1 MIIERSNVDMISID
15 ELKTLIEKIKE
26 GLDETTSALI
36 SEDLLSIV
44 SNYQL
49 AIDELSKV
57 KEELEKLKADN
68 EELLKVNGRLFQ
80 KIGFEEDIKDESEDL
95 KPENEEDEITI
106 EEVIDEK
113 GELI

>member
-1 MIIERSNVDMISID
+1 MISID
-15 ELKTLIEKIKE
+15 ELKVLIDKIKE
-26 GLDETTSALI
+26 GLDETQSALI

-49 AIDELSKV
+49 AIDEIAKIN
-57 KEELEKLKADN
+57 EELTKLKADN

-80 KIGFEEDIKDESEDL
+80 KIGFEEDIKDESAEL
-95 KPENEEDEITI
+95 PSESEEEITLD
-106 EEVIDEK
+106 EVIDEK

>member
-1 MIIERSNVDMISID
+1 MYSID
-15 ELKTLIEKIKE
+15 ELKVLIDKIKE

-36 SEDLLSIV
+36 SEDLLSII

-49 AIDELSKV
+49 ALDEITKV
-57 KEELEKLKADN
+57 NEELDKLKVDN

-80 KIGFEEDIKDESEDL
+80 KIGFEEDIKDESAEL
-95 KPENEEDEITI
+95 PSEEKENEITL

-113 GELI
+113 GDLI

>member
-1 MIIERSNVDMISID
+1 MLSID
-15 ELKTLIEKIKE
+15 ELKVLIDKIKE

-44 SNYQL
+44 STYQL
-49 AIDELSKV
+49 ALDEIAKKS
-57 KEELEKLKADN
+57 EELEKLVADN

-80 KIGFEEDIKDESEDL
+80 KIGFEEDIKDESEEL
-95 KPENEEDEITI
+95 KSENEEDEITL

>member
-1 MIIERSNVDMISID
+1 MLSID
-15 ELKTLIEKIKE
+15 ELKVLIDKIKE

-44 SNYQL
+44 STYQL
-49 AIDELSKV
+49 ALDEIAKKS
-57 KEELEKLKADN
+57 EELEKLVADN

-80 KIGFEEDIKDESEDL
+80 KIGFEEDIKDESEEL
-95 KPENEEDEITI
+95 KSEGEEEEITL

>member
-1 MIIERSNVDMISID
+1 MLSID
-15 ELKTLIEKIKE
+15 ELKVLIDKIKE
-26 GLDETTSALI
+26 GLDETQSALI
-36 SEDLLSIV
+36 SEDLLSII

-49 AIDELSKV
+49 AIDELAKV
-57 KEELEKLKADN
+57 NEELGKIKADN

-80 KIGFEEDIKDESEDL
+80 KIGFEEDIKDESAEL
-95 KPENEEDEITI
+95 PSETEEEITV

>member
-1 MIIERSNVDMISID
+1 MLSID
-15 ELKTLIEKIKE
+15 ELKALIEKIKE

-44 SNYQL
+44 STYQL
-49 AIDELSKV
+49 ALDEIAKKS
-57 KEELEKLKADN
+57 EENEKLVADN

>member
-1 MIIERSNVDMISID
+1 MVNID
-15 ELKTLIEKIKE
+15 ELKVLVDSIKE
-26 GLDETTSALI
+26 KLDETQGALV

-49 AIDELSKV
+49 LFDELSTI
-57 KEELEKLKADN
+57 KEEVDKLKADN

-80 KIGFEEDIKDESEDL
+80 KIGFDEDIKDESEEL
-95 KPENEEDEITI
+95 SENVEEEIAV

-113 GELI
+113 GEII

>member
-1 MIIERSNVDMISID
+1 MLSID
-15 ELKTLIEKIKE
+15 ELKVLIDKIKE

-44 SNYQL
+44 STYQL
-49 AIDELSKV
+49 ALDEIAKKS
-57 KEELEKLKADN
+57 EELEKLVADN

-80 KIGFEEDIKDESEDL
+80 KIGFEEDIKDESEELSSKD
-95 KPENEEDEITI
+95 EEEEITL

>member
-1 MIIERSNVDMISID
+1 MLNID
-15 ELKTLIEKIKE
+15 ELKVLVEKIKE

-36 SEDLLSIV
+36 SEDLLNIV

-49 AIDELSKV
+49 ALDKIAEIT
-57 KEELEKLKADN
+57 EEVDKLKVDN

-80 KIGFEEDIKDESEDL
+80 KIGFDEDIKDESAEL
-95 KPENEEDEITI
+95 PSEEKEEEITV
-106 EEVIDEK
+106 EDVIDEK

>member
-1 MIIERSNVDMISID
+1 MKAIYS
-15 ELKTLIEKIKE
+15 KTA
-26 GLDETTSALI
+26 SALI

-44 SNYQL
+44 STYQIAL
-49 AIDELSKV
+49 DEIAKKS
-57 KEELEKLKADN
+57 EENEKLLADN

-80 KIGFEEDIKDESEDL
+80 KIGFEEDIKDESEEL
-95 KPENEEDEITI
+95 KSKDEEDEITI

>member
-1 MIIERSNVDMISID
+1 MYSID
-15 ELKTLIEKIKE
+15 ELKVLIDKIKE

-36 SEDLLSIV
+36 SEDLLSII

-49 AIDELSKV
+49 ALDEIAKV
-57 KEELEKLKADN
+57 NEELNKLKVDN

-80 KIGFEEDIKDESEDL
+80 KIGFEEDIKDESAEL
-95 KPENEEDEITI
+95 PSEEKENEITL

-113 GELI
+113 GDLI

>member
-1 MIIERSNVDMISID
+1 MLSID
-15 ELKTLIEKIKE
+15 ELKALIDKIKE
-26 GLDETTSALI
+26 GMDETQSALI

-49 AIDELSKV
+49 ASDKIKEIE
-57 KEELEKLKADN
+57 EELEKVKADN

-80 KIGFEEDIKDESEDL
+80 KIGFEEDIKDESAEL
-95 KPENEEDEITI
+95 PSEEVEEEITL
-106 EEVIDEK
+106 EDVIDEK